1 MHALRAPI
9 GPFPFP
15 AFTGF
20 QPFRGEK
27 IAPYL
32 GSTWRL
38 LIGYCFSLLLIA
50 LLYMP
55 MPSLSQGS
63 LPLGFSPGCH
73 HHHPPVPFI
82 LGVPD
87 AHAYIYIYDIYPVIL
102 SLSCLGDLGSDDY
115 WPYVMQLS

>member
-27 IAPYL
+27 FAPYL
-32 GSTWRL
+32 GSTWRS
-38 LIGYCFSLLLIA
+38 LIGYCSLLLSIA

-55 MPSLSQGS
+55 MLSLSQGS

-73 HHHPPVPFI
+73 HHPPVPLL
-82 LGVPD
+82 LGVPLLLML
-87 AHAYIYIYDIYPVIL
+87 IYI
-102 SLSCLGDLGSDDY
+102 
-115 WPYVMQLS
+115 